1 MKFTNY
7 NKKKIIITAG
17 NSNIGFDL
25 VNYFLKKN
33 YQIFETYRKKKNKLT
48 SKNLSHINFDF
59 KKKFLI
65 NENFDLL
72 VHCASLTPYK
82 YKISNEVMK
91 LNVEGF
97 KKILRSKSK
106 FKNIVLLSTV
116 SIYGNSENKIL
127 SENIKKKN
135 INAYGYS
142 KLKMEKLLIKYCKKN
157 NVNYLILRLPGVV
170 GNFHGNVNF
179 INNIIK
185 NFFEN
190 KIVKYKNPQSYFN
203 NIVHTETIA
212 KIVEGLI
219 LNNNISYKNKI
230 FNLSSSE
237 PVKLEKLINFIKS
250 SFKSRSQIELLT
262 SSNNFTISTKKCEK
276 YGIELISTLKTVKK
290 NINYILK

>member
-1 MKFTNY
+1 M
-7 NKKKIIITAG
+7 
-17 NSNIGFDL
+17 
-25 VNYFLKKN
+25 
-33 YQIFETYRKKKNKLT
+33 
-48 SKNLSHINFDF
+48 
-59 KKKFLI
+59 
-65 NENFDLL
+65 
-72 VHCASLTPYK
+72 
-82 YKISNEVMK
+82 
-91 LNVEGF
+91 
-97 KKILRSKSK
+97 
-106 FKNIVLLSTV
+106 
-116 SIYGNSENKIL
+116 
-127 SENIKKKN
+127 
-135 INAYGYS
+135 
-142 KLKMEKLLIKYCKKN
+142 
-157 NVNYLILRLPGVV
+157 V
-170 GNFHGNVNF
+170 GNFQGNVNF

-212 KIVEGLI
+212 KIIEGLI